1 MSHFPITHYR
11 SLNDPFDR
19 YFDDHLHLFDPW
31 RDIDR
36 FPTGLSTKPSS
47 FRWINQPSRLS
58 RPLSS
63 FHTSLGNTTSSNTL
77 APLSSSSTPSALSE
91 TFRVQLNV
99 AGFNPESIKTRVEGR
114 RVIVEAKQED
124 RQGEGDYSTR
134 EIRKTYELPDH
145 AGKRRRIA
153 FRNCSQA
160 RDEA

>member
-31 RDIDR
+31 RDIER
-36 FPTGLSTKPSS
+36 LPTGLSTRPSS
-47 FRWINQPSRLS
+47 FRWISQPSRPLS

-63 FHTSLGNTTSSNTL
+63 FHTSLGNTLLPATN
-77 APLSSSSTPSALSE
+77 PTPSALSE

-99 AGFNPESIKTRVEGR
+99 AGFNPESIKTRIEGR
-114 RVIVEAKQED
+114 KVIVEAKQED

-145 AGKRRRIA
+145 AGKKKRISLDTA
-153 FRNCSQA
+153 PRG
-160 RDEA
+160 